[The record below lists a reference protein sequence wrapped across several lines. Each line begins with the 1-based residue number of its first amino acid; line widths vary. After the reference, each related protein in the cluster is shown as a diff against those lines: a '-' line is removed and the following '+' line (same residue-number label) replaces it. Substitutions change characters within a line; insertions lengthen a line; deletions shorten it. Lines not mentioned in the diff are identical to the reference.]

1 MSILIEEKLGTAT
14 YLMLWPEDGRMMKVC
29 SFFWEI
35 LPSVPVFANL
45 SKEDV
50 RAVYDG
56 SIFHRIAE
64 KREKKLQQQKQ
75 QKNRKAQ

>member
-1 MSILIEEKLGTAT
+1 MIILGSAT

-29 SFFWEI
+29 SFLENNTLTF
-35 LPSVPVFANL
+35 LRFTDF
-45 SKEDV
+45 SKEDI

-64 KREKKLQQQKQ
+64 KRERKLQQQEQ
-75 QKNRKAQ
+75 QKKQKAG